1 MVVVVLVLAPKVP
14 HTHLQLG
21 IRGGN
26 GDQLP
31 LDVDSVGPLVSTD
44 SPQPLHHPLS
54 LRLVFNGE
62 LNILPPLL

>member
-31 LDVDSVGPLVSTD
+31 LDVDSVGPLVS
-44 SPQPLHHPLS
+44 QILLS
-54 LRLVFNGE
+54 LFTTSSLSVSSSMVN
-62 LNILPPLL
+62 